1 MLTILVVDF
10 INFELQQPSQNKLNF
25 SICLLRKQFNL

>member
-10 INFELQQPSQNKLNF
+10 INFELQQSLANKFNF
-25 SICLLRKQFNL
+25 DICLLRQQFNL